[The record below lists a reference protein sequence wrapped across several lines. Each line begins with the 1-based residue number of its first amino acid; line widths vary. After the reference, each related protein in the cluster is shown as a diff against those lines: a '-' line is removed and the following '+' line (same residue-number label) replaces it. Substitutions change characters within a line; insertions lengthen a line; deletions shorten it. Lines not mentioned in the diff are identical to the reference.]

1 MYKILK
7 LYFYVNIL
15 LKIIIIIM
23 YNIENYCFVVVVKI
37 VYVTV
42 CYNFMV
48 KSYKQ
53 QKIETFDKCIL
64 K

>member
-23 YNIENYCFVVVVKI
+23 YNIENYCIVVVIKI

-48 KSYKQ
+48 KGYKQ